1 MYPSQETDRFNI
13 RLPAGIRDRLKEVAN
28 ENRRSMNSELVFI
41 IEKALFPQSPE
52 TKNGS
57 VTA

>member
-1 MYPSQETDRFNI
+1 MKAKREQYIVRMPDGMRERI
-13 RLPAGIRDRLKEVAN
+13 KEIAAD
-28 ENRRSMNSELVFI
+28 NRRSMNSEI
-41 IEKALFPQSPE
+41 IVMLERAVQQQSPE